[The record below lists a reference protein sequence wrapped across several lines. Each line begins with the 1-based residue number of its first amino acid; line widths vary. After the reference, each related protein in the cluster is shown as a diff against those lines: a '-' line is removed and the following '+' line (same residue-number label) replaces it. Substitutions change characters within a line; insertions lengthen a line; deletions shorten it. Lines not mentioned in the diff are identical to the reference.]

1 MWTGPQGFG
10 QSTVQVERIQLSQ
23 NVRQFTRHS
32 AVTETDLEAEHVAD
46 FKGASA
52 DDAIVAVA
60 LLARGAD
67 DASA

>member
-1 MWTGPQGFG
+1 MQM
-10 QSTVQVERIQLSQ
+10 SQ

-32 AVTETDLEAEHVAD
+32 AVAETDLEAEHVAE
-46 FKGASA
+46 FKGAST

-67 DASA
+67 DVSA

>member
-1 MWTGPQGFG
+1 MQM
-10 QSTVQVERIQLSQ
+10 SQ

-32 AVTETDLEAEHVAD
+32 AVAETDLEAEHVAD